1 MSTSGIDL
9 GALRWPLRTPRACL
23 RPVTPED
30 VDAILVYRSRPD
42 VAEFLSRGPL
52 DRDGVVQRIAGDIA
66 AGEPDHPEPRLGLV
80 IEVDGVVVGDA
91 LVRLEPDDN
100 GMRTAVLGYTVHPDW
115 AGRGLATE
123 VAAEL
128 VRMCFT
134 ELRVAMVQADVFV
147 PHRGSQ
153 RVLEKAGL
161 RRIAEKAA
169 GSEGN
174 GRPRLDDYVYAVTAA
189 EWAARH

>member
-1 MSTSGIDL
+1 MRSSGIGF
-9 GALRWPLRTPRACL
+9 GALEWPLRTPRTSL
-23 RPVTPED
+23 RPITSED
-30 VDAILVYRSRPD
+30 VDAVLAYRARPD

-52 DRDGVVQRIAGDIA
+52 DRDEVAQRIADDIA
-66 AGEPDHPEPRLGLV
+66 AGEPGHPEPRLGLV
-80 IEVDGVVVGDA
+80 IELDGAVVGDA
-91 LVRLEPDDN
+91 MVRLQPDDN
-100 GMRTAVLGYTVHPDW
+100 GMREAVLGYTVHPAW

-123 VAAEL
+123 VTAAL

-134 ELRVAMVQADVFV
+134 ELGVAMVQADVFT
-147 PHRGSQ
+147 PHRASQ

-161 RRIAEKAA
+161 RRVAEKPA

-189 EWAARH
+189 EWAGHH